1 MYKKLSN
8 TNVTFLRMRRSALEH
23 QAAVRDQMELASI
36 YTATSHL
43 SAVSTIGQRV
53 QSLEYTLASI
63 YAANSHLSAF
73 STILYRSES
82 TNKVHIVLDFFFT
95 LLWIIWYVH

>member
-1 MYKKLSN
+1 
-8 TNVTFLRMRRSALEH
+8 MRRSALEH

-53 QSLEYTLASI
+53 QSLEYTLASMYALCSHLPPQCCLRHRSESANFREYTLSSI
-63 YAANSHLSAF
+63 YTATSHLSAV
-73 STILYRSES
+73 STIVQRVQSLKS
-82 TNKVHIVLDFFFT
+82 TL
-95 LLWIIWYVH
+95 